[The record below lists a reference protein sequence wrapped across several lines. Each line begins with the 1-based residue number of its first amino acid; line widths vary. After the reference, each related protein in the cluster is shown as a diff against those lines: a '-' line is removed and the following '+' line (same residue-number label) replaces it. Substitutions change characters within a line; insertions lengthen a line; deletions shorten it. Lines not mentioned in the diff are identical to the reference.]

1 LRRAEAIIVGA
12 SPAGPA
18 CAVTMRSAGF
28 NATVLKKADGVGAAW
43 RRHYD
48 RLHLHTDRNRSGLPD
63 MGCRRPIRPIR
74 RARRWSSISKATPR
88 ASMSAPSSTRRCP
101 ASGAT
106 ARSGVPM
113 QMAAPSPRPWR
124 SSQRVSLMWRLV
136 PRGRVWNC
144 IEVRRPQQ
152 RISQSSV
159 VSAEARAGCRA
170 WQFGRRDR
178 ARSGECRH
186 RCRACGSKPRS
197 DISPRTAGFPI
208 LAWAILYRRLPAR
221 GRSCQRADIAAGDR
235 FLLRTLDWGARP
247 RDRAG

>member
-1 LRRAEAIIVGA
+1 MRRAEAIIVGA
-12 SPAGPA
+12 ALRGRM
-18 CAVTMRSAGF
+18 CRD
-28 NATVLKKADGVGAAW
+28 NAQCGLHRHGAERKADGVGAAW
-43 RRHYD
+43 GRHCD
-48 RLHLHTDRNRSGLPD
+48 RLHLQTDRNRSGLPD
-63 MGCRRPIRPIR
+63 LRCRRPIRPIR
-74 RARRWSSISKATPR
+74 RARRWSRTSKATPR
-88 ASMSAPSSTRRCP
+88 ASMSAASSTRRCP

-144 IEVRRPQQ
+144 IEGRRPQQ

-208 LAWAILYRRLPAR
+208 LAWAIACPRAVDLVNAPILRLAI
-221 GRSCQRADIAAGDR
+221 G
-235 FLLRTLDWGARP
+235 FY
-247 RDRAG
+247 